1 MGVFSD
7 DNRQITCV
15 YNSKATTGKQTL
27 AYITASEKSVL
38 PLDISTE
45 QITGTQ
51 WAELAER
58 LETNLCHLINS
69 KEIAGDI
76 SSFTDSDC
84 ITILRENPSALK
96 GAIVFTKDKAKL
108 ITNPS
113 KVLEFIDADT
123 NEISKP

>member
-15 YNSKATTGKQTL
+15 YNSKDNTDKQTL

-38 PLDISTE
+38 SLDISTK

-58 LETNLCHLINS
+58 LETQLCNLINE
-69 KEIAGDI
+69 KEIAGDV
-76 SSFTDSDC
+76 SSFSDSDC

-123 NEISKP
+123 SKISKP

>member
-15 YNSKATTGKQTL
+15 YNSKDNTDKQTL

-38 PLDISTE
+38 SLDISTE

-58 LETNLCHLINS
+58 LETQLCNLINE
-69 KEIAGDI
+69 KEIAGDV
-76 SSFTDSDC
+76 SSFSDSDC

-96 GAIVFTKDKAKL
+96 GAIVFTNDKAKL

-123 NEISKP
+123 SKISKP